1 MNRDYRRNKEM
12 PVAKLRKGL
21 KSKCH
26 SGMIPHLK
34 SKNGEVKIE
43 STDSKQVKW
52 FEEFKK

>member
-1 MNRDYRRNKEM
+1 M